1 MIESSGLLILQRNTR
16 DNEKINVEEGMKNGK
31 PG

>member
-1 MIESSGLLILQRNTR
+1 MIESSGLLILQMNTR
-16 DNEKINVEEGMKNGK
+16 DNENKNVEEGMKNGK